1 MTLLKKVSELEHTAD
16 AFGFRWET
24 TTQIMEQIYSEC
36 AEINEHLVQGLA
48 HANQC
53 ELQHEI
59 GDLLHAV
66 FSLCVF
72 CQFEPEDTLA
82 KTLTKFENRLNAVKQ
97 ISQEQ
102 GLNTLEGK
110 PFKEL
115 MSIWNMA
122 KLRAG

>member
-1 MTLLKKVSELEHTAD
+1 MATA
-16 AFGFRWET
+16 
-24 TTQIMEQIYSEC
+24 
-36 AEINEHLVQGLA
+36 
-48 HANQC
+48 
-53 ELQHEI
+53 
-59 GDLLHAV
+59 LHAV